1 MLPDLVVWLSVL
13 ISVFAF
19 MSQWID
25 LSVVLMLLSSVEKV
39 HDLSIHN
46 FIVFALNQQM
56 RLEVILQAWKS

>member
-1 MLPDLVVWLSVL
+1 
-13 ISVFAF
+13 

-25 LSVVLMLLSSVEKV
+25 LSVALMLLSSVEKV